1 MVFTTTTDPGEIE
14 KFSALAAQW
23 WDPKGQFAVLHK
35 FNPVRLR
42 YIRKRICAWFKRDC
56 SALEPFEGLRILDI
70 GCGGGLVAEP
80 LARLGARVVG
90 VDPAE
95 ETIKTAMFHARE
107 GGVEI
112 DYRVATARELADAG
126 ELFDVVLGLEVVEHV
141 TQPAA
146 FIRQCALL
154 VRSGGAMILSTLNRT
169 LKSFALAIVGAEY
182 VLGWLP
188 RGTHQWEKFITP
200 NELGDLVSQG
210 GLVRHDMMG
219 VVYKPLPDEWALSKD
234 MGVNYMVF
242 AVKPENVGAD
252 SERSISK

>member
-1 MVFTTTTDPGEIE
+1 MVFTTTVDPGEIE

-35 FNPVRLR
+35 FNPVRLE

-56 SALEPFEGLRILDI
+56 SALKPFEGLRILDI
-70 GCGGGLVAEP
+70 GCGGGLVSEP

-107 GGVEI
+107 AGVEV

-126 ELFDVVLGLEVVEHV
+126 EFFDVVLGLEVVEHV
-141 TQPAA
+141 AQPAA

-154 VRSGGAMILSTLNRT
+154 VRPGGAMILSTLNRT
-169 LKSFALAIVGAEY
+169 LKSFALAIIGAEY

-188 RGTHQWEKFITP
+188 RGTHRWEKFITP
-200 NELGDLVSQG
+200 EELGDLVSQG

-219 VVYKPLPDEWALSKD
+219 VVYKPLSDEWALSKD
-234 MGVNYMVF
+234 LGVNYMIF
-242 AVKPENVGAD
+242 AVRAG
-252 SERSISK
+252 